1 MSSLSPENER
11 RMNNMVNRGIVTAV
25 DYSRAVCRVQIDSLE
40 TDWLPFGAV
49 RMSKVKVWN
58 PPHVG
63 EQVYLISETGELE
76 TALVLG
82 SFAYDSQPNPTTDE
96 NLVAIYCDDGAIF
109 SYSHATHNLLID
121 LPNDSKTHIR
131 SDVVAVDCHHANIDA
146 DSFNVSADS
155 VVIDASR
162 FDINAELVINGTP
175 YNDHTHKDVQSG
187 KSSTGGVNA

>member
-25 DYSRAVCRVQIDSLE
+25 DYANAVCRVQIDSLE
-40 TDWLPFGAV
+40 TDWLPFGSI
-49 RMSKVKVWN
+49 RMGKVKVWN

-82 SFAYDSQPNPTTDE
+82 SFAYDNQPNPTIDE
-96 NLVAIYCDDGAIF
+96 NMVAIYCDDGAVF
-109 SYSHATHNLLID
+109 SYSHATHNLTID
-121 LPNDSKTHIR
+121 LPNDSKTTVR
-131 SDVVAVDCHHANIDA
+131 SDVVAVDCYTASIDA
-146 DSFNVSADS
+146 DSFHVSADS
-155 VVIDASR
+155 AVIDASQC
-162 FDINAELVINGTP
+162 DINANLVINGTP
-175 YNDHTHKDVQSG
+175 YKAHTHRNVQSG